1 MKGNSVITCV
11 GLTKVFRD
19 FWHRARVRAVSDLD
33 LEVQPGEIFGLLGPN
48 GSGKSTTIKMLL
60 GLLYP
65 TRGRITV
72 FGKPPDDVRTKM
84 RIGYLPEESYLY
96 RFLNARETLNYYAT
110 LFQLDRRDRNRR
122 VDELLEMVG
131 LKSAARR
138 PVGEY
143 SKGMARRIGLAQ
155 ALINDPDLLILDE
168 PTSGLD
174 PVGSKLVKDIIVR
187 LGREYKKTILLSSH
201 LLADCEEVC
210 DRVTI
215 LFGGKIQVSGS
226 IEDVLTRQDQMQFT
240 TGRLSDATVAEI
252 RQLIE
257 KRERMPVTINMPRDR
272 LESLFLRIVEQAH
285 EKRVETAG
293 AASAG
298 AIAGFLGADGG
309 RAVLDELVRAGPTT
323 ERIEATAEKASPR
336 VDDRVLEELTTP
348 KTQAA
353 QEKSAAQPARE
364 VDRGVLDDLLG
375 DDNKGSK

>member
-1 MKGNSVITCV
+1 
-11 GLTKVFRD
+11 
-19 FWHRARVRAVSDLD
+19 
-33 LEVQPGEIFGLLGPN
+33 GLLH
-48 GSGKSTTIKMLL
+48 
-60 GLLYP
+60 P
-65 TRGRITV
+65 TRGRISV
-72 FGKPPDDVRTKM
+72 FGKPPDDVRTKT

-96 RFLNARETLNYYAT
+96 RFLNARETLDYYAT
-110 LFQLDRRDRNRR
+110 LFQLPRRDRNRR

-174 PVGSKLVKDIIVR
+174 PVGAKLVKDIIIR

-215 LFGGKIQVSGS
+215 LFGGKVQVSGGM
-226 IEDVLTRQDQMQFT
+226 EEVLARQDQIQIT
-240 TGRLSDATVAEI
+240 CDRLSDAAIAQI
-252 RQLIE
+252 RSIIEQREGKSALIDTP
-257 KRERMPVTINMPRDR
+257 KDR

-285 EKRVETAG
+285 RQRVETAG

-309 RAVLDELVRAGPTT
+309 GRELLEQLVKVEAEVRAETPAPAT
-323 ERIEATAEKASPR
+323 EKVDAS
-336 VDDRVLEELTTP
+336 VLSELTAP
-348 KTQAA
+348 
-353 QEKSAAQPARE
+353 KSARE
-364 VDRGVLDDLLG
+364 STAPGAPSKAEPDRGVLDELLG
-375 DDNKGSK
+375 GDESKGAK